1 MFTIEFFSFRFGE
14 FKQFKICDG
23 ELLFC
28 FWDDFANIDV
38 SIGFNHTVCS
48 KWLIKLPVSLCIF
61 TYKRLSSELIS
72 KVNNF
77 KLSIIAD
84 NDIANVQILN
94 RNIWIYDLFQ
104 KDFLVLDII
113 LHINQNLPF
122 LFVYQVNNKWNK
134 IVSRLKL
141 LDRTIRR

>member
-28 FWDDFANIDV
+28 FWDDFTNIDV
-38 SIGFNHTVCS
+38 SIGFNHSVCS
-48 KWLIKLPVSLCIF
+48 KWLIKLPVSLYIF

>member
-23 ELLFC
+23 KLLFC
-28 FWDDFANIDV
+28 FWDDFTNIDV
-38 SIGFNHTVCS
+38 SIGFNHSVCS
-48 KWLIKLPVSLCIF
+48 KWLIKLPVSLYIF

-84 NDIANVQILN
+84 NNIANVQILN

-113 LHINQNLPF
+113 LYISQKLPF

>member
-28 FWDDFANIDV
+28 FWDDFTNIDV
-38 SIGFNHTVCS
+38 SIGFNHTICS
-48 KWLIKLPVSLCIF
+48 KWLIKLPVSLYIF